1 MAAPATI
8 ITKPAAQAPRSNRMT
23 LASVTRGKIEGPY
36 RILIH
41 GVDGVGKT
49 TFGAD
54 APDPIFL
61 GTEDGTSELDVARFP
76 TPKDWDDLKDAISTL
91 TADAG
96 GFRTLVIDS
105 LDWAEP
111 LLHTKLMAEDG
122 KASVIEEIAG
132 GYGKWVGVVVDQ
144 WRIFLAA
151 LEGLQRKQGMNVVL
165 IAHSFIKQFSNPEGE
180 DYSRYVLKLADK
192 SGALCREWCKGVYF
206 AQYETFAVK
215 EKGKKVKGVSTGSR
229 LLYTQRTAAFD
240 AKDRYGLPESL
251 PLSWDSFDE
260 AARKG
265 AFDLEALTAE
275 AQRKAEL
282 MGGEVKAKV
291 LALLKDHAGDVV
303 ALKKINS
310 KLNAKLAEKAQQEEG

>member
-1 MAAPATI
+1 MAVTATI
-8 ITKPAAQAPRSNRMT
+8 QKQAPQPARTNRMT
-23 LASVTRGKIEGPY
+23 LTSVTRGKIQGPY
-36 RILIH
+36 RILVH

-61 GTEDGTSELDVARFP
+61 GTEDGSSELDVARFP
-76 TPKDWDDLKDAISTL
+76 TPKDWDDVKDAIQTL

-96 GFRTLVIDS
+96 GFKTLVIDS

-111 LLHTKLMAEDG
+111 LLHAKLMAEDG
-122 KASVIEEIAG
+122 KAAVIEEIAG

-144 WRIFLAA
+144 WRILLAA
-151 LEGLQRKQGMNVVL
+151 LETLQRKQGMNVVM

-192 SGALCREWCKGVYF
+192 SASLCREWCKGVYF

-215 EKGKKVKGVSTGSR
+215 EKGKKVKGVSTGAR

-240 AKDRYGLPESL
+240 AKDRYGLPESI

-265 AFDLEALTAE
+265 AFDIDALTAE
-275 AQRKAEL
+275 AQRKAKEL
-282 MGGEVKAKV
+282 GGETEAKV

-310 KLNAKLAEKAQQEEG
+310 KLNAKLAEKREQEEA